1 MTITAT
7 DETGMRMPGNFSL
20 AVSDDQLLSFADD
33 KSSTILS
40 HILLESDVKGKIE
53 EPRFYFD
60 PKQQKADRAL
70 DLVMMTQGWRR
81 FTWRQ
86 ITADEIPAVSYPSER
101 TIIAGFV
108 MDNSTNKGV
117 SGAKVRITELKL
129 ESLTDSSGAFLFKN
143 VDLTEPKTIE
153 AENGNRRTSVKINKY
168 TSTLQL
174 WIHPEIRY
182 KHNMARAAGNFI
194 QKEQEEMVA
203 EVMMAPPPAIE
214 IELYEKRYHHPWHPM
229 HRN

>member
-1 MTITAT
+1 MFDSKEIQRAERLVFVNKHKQLSLNIKTDKEKYLPREKVKMTITAT

-174 WIHPEIRY
+174 WIYP
-182 KHNMARAAGNFI
+182 K
-194 QKEQEEMVA
+194 
-203 EVMMAPPPAIE
+203 
-214 IELYEKRYHHPWHPM
+214 
-229 HRN
+229 